1 MLSLLVLMTLTLAG
15 STDSGVLEARRE
27 AADILRSTLTV
38 LDASDDWQARHPGLL
53 AAAGAAADTL
63 RGSPLGDG
71 LQTAMEEARS
81 IQTAESGPAAQRLE
95 DVIRRTLADLEF
107 QPVLEANLPEGF
119 PAPTPVGEIELKRYP
134 HYRIARAGSG
144 GNGAFWQLFMH
155 IQKHEIPMTAPV
167 EMTYDTA
174 GDEVDMAFMYE
185 HAAQGSTGPDG
196 GVQVIDVEPMLVAS
210 IGCRGWSSDAA
221 VEQALARLTAWIS
234 DQGELEVAGPTRRF
248 GYNGPSVRG
257 DRRYF
262 EVQIPVR
269 ARAAEQTSEV
279 ADRR

>member
-1 MLSLLVLMTLTLAG
+1 MLSLLVLMTLTLA
-15 STDSGVLEARRE
+15 SPTDSGALEARGE

-38 LDASDDWQARHPGLL
+38 LDASAEGQPHLPGLL
-53 AAAGAAADTL
+53 AAAGAASDTL

-71 LQTAMEEARS
+71 LRTAMKEARS
-81 IQTAESGPAAQRLE
+81 AQTAEPGPAAQRLE

-134 HYRIARAGSG
+134 RYRIARTGSG
-144 GNGAFWQLFMH
+144 GNGAFWQLFLH

-174 GDEVDMAFMYE
+174 GDEVGMAFMYE

-196 GVQVIDVEPMLVAS
+196 SVEVVDIEPMLVAS

-221 VEQALARLTAWIS
+221 VEQALARLSAWIAA
-234 DQGELEVAGPTRRF
+234 QGELEIAGPTRQF
-248 GYNGPSVRG
+248 GYNSPSVRG

-269 ARAAEQTSEV
+269 ARVAEQPAADV
-279 ADRR
+279 ARR